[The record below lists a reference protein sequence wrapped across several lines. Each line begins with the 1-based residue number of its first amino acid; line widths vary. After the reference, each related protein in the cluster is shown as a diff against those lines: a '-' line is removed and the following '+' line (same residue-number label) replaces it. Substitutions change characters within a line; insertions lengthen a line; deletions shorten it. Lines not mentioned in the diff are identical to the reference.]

1 MNKGVII
8 GIVIAVLVVAGIG
21 GGLYVAGRSKI
32 APGPAIT
39 SPSTSAAPDQNS
51 IAEPT
56 TAPAD
61 EVSGP
66 VKEFTVTGSSF
77 KFSPSTIT
85 VKKGDTVRV
94 TFKDSGGPLHNF
106 KIDEFDVA
114 TSQLGDEETEEVEFV
129 ADKSG
134 TFEYYCSV
142 GNHRAMGMVGKLV
155 VQ

>member
-8 GIVIAVLVVAGIG
+8 GIVIAVLVLGGIG
-21 GGLYVAGRSKI
+21 GGLYMASQPKI
-32 APGPAIT
+32 LPGPT
-39 SPSTSAAPDQNS
+39 VETNSTMPV
-51 IAEPT
+51 PKT
-56 TAPAD
+56 TGSD
-61 EVSGP
+61 VVEKVVENNGP

-77 KFSPSTIT
+77 KFSPNTIT

-94 TFKDSGGPLHNF
+94 NFKSSGGTLHNF
-106 KIDEFDVA
+106 VIDEFDVA

-134 TFEYYCSV
+134 TFEYYCSM

-155 VQ
+155 VE